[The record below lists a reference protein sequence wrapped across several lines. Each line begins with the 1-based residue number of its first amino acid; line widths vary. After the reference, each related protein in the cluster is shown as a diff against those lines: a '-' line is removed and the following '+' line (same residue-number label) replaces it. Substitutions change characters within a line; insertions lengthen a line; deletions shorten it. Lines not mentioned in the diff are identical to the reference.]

1 MTKGIC
7 RAVAISA
14 ALILT
19 SSVTVQAVTVNI
31 GTQGTVNTDSIQNWP
46 KAPEN
51 IGAETAVL
59 MDADTGAV
67 LYDKGMDDYRYPA
80 SITKIMTILVSME
93 HSSPK
98 DVVTFT
104 ETGIRDVNWDST
116 NIGAQLGETM
126 TMRDCWYAAYIKSA
140 NEVCAQI
147 AEYVGGT
154 EADFVNMMNQKAQEL
169 GCTNTHFANAGG
181 LPDPDHYTTAH
192 DLSLIHI

>member
-7 RAVAISA
+7 RAAAISA

-67 LYDKGMDDYRYPA
+67 LYDNGMDDCR
-80 SITKIMTILVSME
+80 
-93 HSSPK
+93 
-98 DVVTFT
+98 
-104 ETGIRDVNWDST
+104 
-116 NIGAQLGETM
+116 
-126 TMRDCWYAAYIKSA
+126 
-140 NEVCAQI
+140 
-147 AEYVGGT
+147 
-154 EADFVNMMNQKAQEL
+154 
-169 GCTNTHFANAGG
+169 
-181 LPDPDHYTTAH
+181 
-192 DLSLIHI
+192 